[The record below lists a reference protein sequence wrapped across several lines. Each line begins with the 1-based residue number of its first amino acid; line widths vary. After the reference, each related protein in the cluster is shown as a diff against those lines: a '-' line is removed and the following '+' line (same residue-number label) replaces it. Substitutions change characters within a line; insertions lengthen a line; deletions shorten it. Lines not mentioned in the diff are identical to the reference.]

1 MSDAAAS
8 LSLAGIR
15 KRFGEHEALG
25 GVDLEVQPGEL
36 FTLLGPSGCGK
47 TTLLRLVAGF
57 EQPDAGT
64 LRLAGQDLSG
74 VPAHRRDVGLV
85 FQSYALFPHLS
96 VAENVAFGLVERR
109 APPAEREA
117 RVAEALGLV
126 RLGELGERAPSEL
139 SGGQQQR
146 VAIARAL
153 AIAPRLLLM
162 DEPLSNLDAALRL
175 AMREEIRALQRA
187 AGTTTLYVTHDQEEA
202 LAISDRIAVLRAGRV
217 EQVGSPWEIY
227 RAPASAFVAEFV
239 GQISWV
245 PAARLPDPPA
255 GAARVGY
262 RPEELSC
269 GGEEGPHLTGT
280 IAELSFTGPKLRV
293 RVDCGSGLSLL
304 VDEHRPDA
312 ARWALPGS
320 GSDSGSGSASGAGEE
335 ETRALRVGA
344 EVRVALPVT
353 GGHAF
358 SAQGARLP

>member
-1 MSDAAAS
+1 MSEAAAS
-8 LSLAGIR
+8 LSLAGVR
-15 KRFGEHEALG
+15 KRFGEHEALC
-25 GVDLEVQPGEL
+25 GVDLEVLPGEL

-57 EQPDAGT
+57 ETPDAGS
-64 LRLAGQDLSG
+64 LRLAERDLSG
-74 VPAHRRDVGLV
+74 VPPHRRDVGLV

-109 APPAEREA
+109 LPAAEREA
-117 RVAEALGLV
+117 RVAEALGRV

-227 RAPASAFVAEFV
+227 RTPATAFVAEFV
-239 GQISWV
+239 GQISWI
-245 PAARLPDPPA
+245 PAARLPAPPP

-269 GGEEGPHLTGT
+269 AQVAEAGPQLTGT
-280 IAELSFTGPKLRV
+280 VAELSFTGAKLRV
-293 RVDCGSGLSLL
+293 RVDCGEGLSLL
-304 VDEHRPDA
+304 VDEPRPDP
-312 ARWALPGS
+312 ARWALP
-320 GSDSGSGSASGAGEE
+320 AGRGGQGE
-335 ETRALRVGA
+335 LRVGS
-344 EVRVALPVT
+344 ELQVTLPVAC
-353 GGHAF
+353 GHAF
-358 SAQGARLP
+358 DAQGARLP